1 MNITDKWTASA
12 LATMPQAIKSNLKF
26 LTGSWFLYNFGTA
39 GGRKWSISTRQCNY
53 WIQQD
58 SLDFMSLNLVKYIDV
73 GNTIDFQFKIIPKDN
88 FYHADPSK
96 PIPRNQ
102 FHKSKE
108 TGKYKQCA
116 NVTSRAMC
124 NCSEHQKFS
133 HAVAFSDCKE
143 KLRK

>member
-73 GNTIDFQFKIIPKDN
+73 GNTIDFQFKIIPK
-88 FYHADPSK
+88 
-96 PIPRNQ
+96 
-102 FHKSKE
+102 
-108 TGKYKQCA
+108 GKL
-116 NVTSRAMC
+116 
-124 NCSEHQKFS
+124 
-133 HAVAFSDCKE
+133 AFIE
-143 KLRK
+143 KKNLFLFLSIKHTL